1 MKSILDPSFEY
12 TSSVDTDIRK
22 TFDRVRREISARDD
36 DNNGLALDCNSIW
49 LECNGDLVDFSSV
62 KVARVRGSA
71 FDAEIVE
78 FVCPQCKQLHESLRF
93 G

>member
-22 TFDRVRREISARDD
+22 TFDRVRGEVAARDD
-36 DNNGLALDCNSIW
+36 EDNGPALDRNSIW
-49 LECNGDLVDFSSV
+49 LECNGDLVDSSSV
-62 KVARVRGSA
+62 KVVRVRRPE

-78 FVCPQCKQLHESLRF
+78 FVCPQCKQVHESLRF